1 MEVEPIQMRREI
13 SLAIL
18 AAGLFGVAGAHAQ
31 TIEQNKAV
39 ILRAEAGVWNKGDLA
54 AADATYAPDFVCHFV
69 DGIEWRGQ
77 GGIKAAV
84 ASHRRSFPD
93 WHERVDDMIAEG
105 DRVAIRIHSTGT
117 QLGAFNGIPAT
128 GKRVSIEEIHIFRLE
143 HGKIA
148 EQWGMPDVHG
158 LLEQLGVGGGA
169 VKVQSTGGGR

>member
-1 MEVEPIQMRREI
+1 MRREI

-18 AAGLFGVAGAHAQ
+18 AAGLFGFSGAQAQ

-39 ILRAEAGVWNKGDLA
+39 IQRAEAEVWNHGDLTA
-54 AADATYAPDFVCHFV
+54 VDGIYALFFVCHFV

-77 GGIKAAV
+77 DGIKGAV
-84 ASHRRSFPD
+84 ASHRKSFPD
-93 WHERVDDMIAEG
+93 WHERVEDVVAEG

-128 GKRVSIEEIHIFRLE
+128 GRKVSIEEIHIFRIE

-158 LLEQLGVGGGA
+158 LLEQLGVGGGTMQ
-169 VKVQSTGGGR
+169 VQPTGGGH

>member
-1 MEVEPIQMRREI
+1 MRRAI
-13 SLAIL
+13 SVAVV
-18 AAGLFGVAGAHAQ
+18 AACLSGFAGAHAQ

-39 ILRAEAGVWNKGDLA
+39 LQRAEAEVWNKGNLA
-54 AADATYAPDFVCHFV
+54 AVDGIYAPDFVCHFV

-77 GGIKAAV
+77 AGIKGAV
-84 ASHRRSFPD
+84 ASHRKSFPD
-93 WHERVDDMIAEG
+93 WHEQVEDIVAEG

-128 GKRVSIEEIHIFRLE
+128 GRKVSIEEFHIFRLE

-158 LLEQLGVGGGA
+158 LLEQLGAAGA
-169 VKVQSTGGGR
+169 TMKVQPTGGGR

>member
-1 MEVEPIQMRREI
+1 MKR
-13 SLAIL
+13 AIYAAVL
-18 AAGLFGVAGAHAQ
+18 AAGLCSFGGAQAQ

-39 ILRAEAGVWNKGDLA
+39 ILRAEAEVWNKGDLA
-54 AADATYAPDFVCHFV
+54 AVDGIYAPDFVCHFV

-77 GGIKAAV
+77 SGIKAAV
-84 ASHRRSFPD
+84 ASHRKSFPD
-93 WHERVDDMIAEG
+93 WHERVEDIVAEG

-128 GKRVSIEEIHIFRLE
+128 GRKVSIEEIHIFRIE

-158 LLEQLGVGGGA
+158 LLEQLGVGGGTM
-169 VKVQSTGGGR
+169 KVQPTGGGH

>member
-1 MEVEPIQMRREI
+1 MRREI
-13 SLAIL
+13 SLAIF
-18 AAGLFGVAGAHAQ
+18 AAGLFGFAHPEAQ

-39 ILRAEAGVWNKGDLA
+39 IQRAETEVWNKGDLA
-54 AADATYAPDFVCHFV
+54 AADAIYAPDFVCHFV

-93 WHERVDDMIAEG
+93 WHERVEDMIAEG

-117 QLGAFNGIPAT
+117 QMGAFNGIPAT
-128 GKRVSIEEIHIFRLE
+128 GRRISIEEIHIFRLE

-169 VKVQSTGGGR
+169 MKVQSTGGGR